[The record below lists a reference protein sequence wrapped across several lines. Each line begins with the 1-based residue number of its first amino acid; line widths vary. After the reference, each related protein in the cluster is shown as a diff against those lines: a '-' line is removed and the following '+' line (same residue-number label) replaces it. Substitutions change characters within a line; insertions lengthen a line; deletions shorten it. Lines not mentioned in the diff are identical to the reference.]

1 MEMLDGV
8 ICKNNSQ
15 LKTIKHF
22 QKKNPI
28 SDVWQD
34 SKIFISFFFITL
46 FTRVASSQSTYQV
59 L

>member
-1 MEMLDGV
+1 MEMLDGA

-22 QKKNPI
+22 HEKNPI

-46 FTRVASSQSTYQV
+46 FTRVASSQSTHQV